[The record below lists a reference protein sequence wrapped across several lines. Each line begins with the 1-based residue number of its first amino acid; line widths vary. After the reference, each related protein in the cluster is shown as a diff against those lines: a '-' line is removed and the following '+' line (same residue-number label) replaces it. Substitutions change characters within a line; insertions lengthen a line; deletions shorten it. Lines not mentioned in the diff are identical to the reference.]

1 MDNIIITGYGAPDL
15 IKQLKK
21 EEWTPFGSNGRNF
34 KAISLGGYCLTDT
47 INELCNVR
55 HRLTI
60 NNIDSKEKFFIE
72 GFSFKSILFSFSA
85 SVNAKD
91 GMGPFFPSKFAGH
104 VLSENKKNT
113 DNTFYTIK
121 LEVLSK
127 EESGVFTSEDVIT
140 SKGDTK
146 EDEFIFF
153 DELAIELMKKAIK
166 GNLTNINSISMI
178 YFFYGPGKLK
188 APKEACQD
196 LIDLMRDVFVIYKRS
211 LSAFIPYWCEQA
223 RDNLLE
229 QLQEE
234 D

>member
-1 MDNIIITGYGAPDL
+1 MDSTVITGYGVPDL
-15 IKQLKK
+15 IEQLEK
-21 EEWTPFGSNGRNF
+21 EEWTPFGSNGHNF
-34 KAISLGGYCLTDT
+34 KAISLGGYCFTDK

-55 HRLTI
+55 HKLTI
-60 NNIDSKEKFFIE
+60 KNIDSRKEFSIE
-72 GFSFKSILFSFSA
+72 GFSFKSIFFIFSV

-91 GMGPFFPSKFAGH
+91 DMGPFFPSKFAGH

-113 DNTFYTIK
+113 DNAFYTVK

-127 EESGVFTSEDVIT
+127 EELGVFASEGIIT
-140 SKGDTK
+140 SRGDTK
-146 EDEFIFF
+146 EEEFISFN
-153 DELAIELMKKAIK
+153 ELAIEQMKSAIK
-166 GNLTNINSISMI
+166 GNLTNINFISAI
-178 YFFYGPGKLK
+178 YCSYGPGRLK

-211 LSAFIPYWCEQA
+211 LSAFIPYWREQA